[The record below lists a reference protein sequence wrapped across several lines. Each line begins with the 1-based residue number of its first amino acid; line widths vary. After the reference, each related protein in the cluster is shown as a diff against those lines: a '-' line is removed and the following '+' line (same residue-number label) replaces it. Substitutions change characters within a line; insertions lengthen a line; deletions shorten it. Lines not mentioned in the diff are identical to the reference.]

1 MSKKE
6 LRHEMIVKLKSL
18 NPTDKRQKEQNIYQS
33 LKKFIHEH
41 SINSVGIVL
50 SMPHEIDTL
59 PIIEYLNDNNI
70 AVYGPKSNY
79 KTKEMDF
86 YRVNSADEI
95 FKDEKGIFIPTS
107 NELNNDVDL
116 LVVPGVIFN
125 DKGYRT
131 GYGGGFYD
139 RFLKGYQGKT
149 VSILFD
155 EQFGEVIVESHD
167 MPVDYLI
174 TPTKNINARENRL

>member
-1 MSKKE
+1 MVSSRG
-6 LRHEMIVKLKSL
+6 LGDVY
-18 NPTDKRQKEQNIYQS
+18 KRQ
-33 LKKFIHEH
+33 
-41 SINSVGIVL
+41 
-50 SMPHEIDTL
+50 
-59 PIIEYLNDNNI
+59 
-70 AVYGPKSNY
+70 
-79 KTKEMDF
+79 
-86 YRVNSADEI
+86 
-95 FKDEKGIFIPTS
+95 IPTS